1 MAFDPDGDL
10 GVDVLIIG
18 AGIQG
23 LYLAGSLRDRYTVCV
38 VADPTVRA
46 ATLDSPGHV
55 SAGYEGNDAAR
66 MQPARRAAGF
76 WRLWGEANGV
86 VSPDADPVYHVAAG
100 VDSGPQVWVDAALTF
115 HEAGRLPEALAGGA
129 LAGEVAYVLDDD
141 VVIHPGA
148 LLGRL
153 QARVADRCV
162 AGEVVDVS
170 LAADRAVDAV
180 EVQVG
185 DRLVPIVPRF
195 TVLAAGTGNA
205 GLLSTVA
212 KRMVDR
218 GRRRERQEQARV
230 SQAVARSTVLCL
242 RGRGLPPLAGW
253 FDGLSIVSHAAGAE
267 TVWVV
272 CPADDQQVV
281 LGSEDLRFDPPVD
294 GAVVARMVDRLFAL
308 SPAVA
313 RVAADLRW
321 TAYGTRRALH
331 PMLAG
336 ADAASVGRPVPARLD
351 AFDLEAFL
359 ALWPSHLGYAM
370 VLGDVVAERVA
381 EALGP
386 RGDFSDGLQV
396 PDVATAAPLPA
407 PTARWE
413 REDQPWRDW
422 AGFARDHG
430 LGPG

>member
-38 VADPTVRA
+38 VADPAVRA
-46 ATLDSPGHV
+46 ATLDAPGHV

-76 WRLWGEANGV
+76 WRLWAEANGLL
-86 VSPDADPVYHVAAG
+86 PGDAEPVYHVAPAAG
-100 VDSGPQVWVDAALTF
+100 DRLQVWAEATLAF
-115 HEAGRLPEALAGGA
+115 HEAGRVPDALEGGS
-129 LAGEVAYVLDDD
+129 LAGEAAYVLDND

-148 LLGRL
+148 LLTRL
-153 QARVADRCV
+153 HAAVADRCV

-180 EVQVG
+180 EVQVA

-212 KRMVDR
+212 KRMADR

-230 SQAVARSTVLCL
+230 SQAVGRSTVLCL
-242 RGRGLPPLAGW
+242 RGRGLPRLTGW
-253 FDGLSIVSHAAGAE
+253 FDGLSIVSHAAGTE

-272 CPADDQQVV
+272 SPAEDQQVV
-281 LGSEDLRFDPPVD
+281 LGPEDLRFDPPVD
-294 GAVVARMVDRLFAL
+294 PAAVATTVDRLFAL

-313 RVAADLRW
+313 RAAGDLRW

-336 ADAASVGRPVPARLD
+336 ADAATVGRPVPARLD

-370 VLGDVVAERVA
+370 VLGDVVAERIA

-396 PDVATAAPLPA
+396 PDVAAAAPLPV
-407 PTARWE
+407 PTARWD

-422 AGFARDHG
+422 ADFCRTHG